1 MASPLFLDTG
11 YVIALNSP
19 RDRYHDAALQWERRI
34 RADNV
39 PVVTTRAIQ
48 LEIGAAFSR
57 LAYRAAATA
66 ILVALDRDPGIT
78 VIQIDDDIYRRALDL
93 FASRPD
99 KEWSLTDCI
108 SFVVMRDRAITQ
120 ALSTDAHFAQFGFEA
135 LLHAGVTPYGPRP

>member
-39 PVVTTRAIQ
+39 LVVTTRAVQ

-57 LAYRAAATA
+57 LAYRAAAVA
-66 ILVALDRDPGIT
+66 ILEALDRDPSIT
-78 VIQIDDDIYRRALDL
+78 VVPLDDDIYRRALAL
-93 FASRPD
+93 FASRAD
-99 KEWSLTDCI
+99 KEWSLTDCV

-120 ALSTDAHFAQFGFEA
+120 ALSTDAHFAQAGFEA
-135 LLHAGVTPYGPRP
+135 LLQSEVAP

>member
-39 PVVTTRAIQ
+39 LVVTTRAVQ

-57 LAYRAAATA
+57 LAYRAAAVA
-66 ILVALDRDPGIT
+66 ILEALDRDPSIT
-78 VIQIDDDIYRRALDL
+78 VVPLDDDIYRRGLAL
-93 FASRPD
+93 FASRAD
-99 KEWSLTDCI
+99 KEWSLTDCV

-120 ALSTDAHFAQFGFEA
+120 ALSTDAHFAQAGFEP
-135 LLHAGVTPYGPRP
+135 LLQTEGAP